1 MVSSFN
7 TNQVSSS
14 ARPEFDQ
21 IVRGK
26 VKSVKTG
33 CQTYRITF
41 LQNSD
46 FTLYQVWTTNG
57 NNSRRLV
64 VDDNSKQWQQS
75 IIDSQKQT
83 GFEPTAIMD
92 VNNCLYAF
100 VITNAYFD
108 KCKRL
113 TLEVSTKPIDN
124 LSKTVKKG
132 VKTGVFNARFDIDSL
147 SESERNALIR
157 AAIEQAGLTSEIS
170 SSIMQSQSQSSN
182 VIVSRYK
189 EGQLVSVPLVL
200 E

>member
-1 MVSSFN
+1 MVSGYN
-7 TNQVSSS
+7 TNQVSPS

-21 IVRGK
+21 IVHGK

-33 CQTYRITF
+33 PQTYRITF

-46 FTLYQVWTTNG
+46 FTLYQVWTKNG
-57 NNSRRLV
+57 NNSRRVV
-64 VDDNSKQWQQS
+64 VDDNSKQWQQA

-132 VKTGVFNARFDIDSL
+132 VKTGVFYARFDIDQVRVSGSVSGIGRL
-147 SESERNALIR
+147 
-157 AAIEQAGLTSEIS
+157 AGIGFDSFTASEIL
-170 SSIMQSQSQSSN
+170 
-182 VIVSRYK
+182 IV
-189 EGQLVSVPLVL
+189 
-200 E
+200 

>member
-7 TNQVSSS
+7 TNQVSPS

-21 IVRGK
+21 IVHGK

-33 CQTYRITF
+33 PQTYRITF

-46 FTLYQVWTTNG
+46 FTLYQVWTKNG
-57 NNSRRLV
+57 NNSRRVV
-64 VDDNSKQWQQS
+64 VDDNSKQWQQA

-132 VKTGVFNARFDIDSL
+132 VKTGVFYARFDIDSVLGFWESGSL
-147 SESERNALIR
+147 S
-157 AAIEQAGLTSEIS
+157 GF
-170 SSIMQSQSQSSN
+170 
-182 VIVSRYK
+182 
-189 EGQLVSVPLVL
+189 GFLVSGSSVSGSSVSKSGSKSGSIVFV
-200 E
+200 